1 MIVKKLILV
10 DGNAILHRAFHA
22 LPPLTNK
29 DGIIVNAVYG
39 FFSMFLKI
47 LEDQKPDFIVVCFD
61 RKAPTF
67 RKELFVGYQAKRPKM
82 SDDLVPQIKFV
93 HEILD
98 AAKVVMFEVDGY
110 EADDLIGT
118 LAVQGV
124 EGKIDGRRLKVEDS
138 SLKIE
143 DRKSIHPL
151 PSTIKDPSSTVYL
164 PQSDIEVIIVSGDRD
179 LLQLVNSH
187 VKMLAPVTGLT
198 NMIIYDSQ
206 KVEEKFGIKPT
217 QIVDY
222 KALVGDASDNYPGVA
237 GIGPKTA
244 SALINEY
251 GSLDG
256 IYKNLEKIKAKNPN
270 LALKL
275 AEGAEAAG
283 LAQKLAGIVL
293 DAPINLDIEKAS
305 MKNLDRQGMKKE
317 FERFRFKSLLN
328 RLSNPTSL
336 ALRGASKRQEISNK
350 KKGSEEQSKKLES
363 KQMEL
368 L

>member
-1 MIVKKLILV
+1 MKKLILI

-47 LEDQKPDFIVVCFD
+47 LEDQKPDFIIVCFD

-93 HEILD
+93 HDILEKSKVEI
-98 AAKVVMFEVDGY
+98 FEVDGY

-118 LAVQGV
+118 ISVQAVT
-124 EGKIDGRRLKVEDS
+124 GKLNGGID
-138 SLKIE
+138 
-143 DRKSIHPL
+143 
-151 PSTIKDPSSTVYL
+151 VY
-164 PQSDIEVIIVSGDRD
+164 IVSGDRD
-179 LLQLVNSH
+179 LLQLVNHH
-187 VKMLAPVTGLT
+187 VKMIAPITGLT
-198 NMIIYDSQ
+198 NMIIFDSA
-206 KVEEKFGIKPT
+206 KVTEKFGILPS
-217 QIVDY
+217 QMVDY

-237 GIGPKTA
+237 GVGPKTA
-244 SALINEY
+244 ANLINQY
-251 GSLDG
+251 GSLDE
-256 IYKNLEKIKAKNPN
+256 IYKNLEEIKKKNPN
-270 LALKL
+270 LAIKL
-275 AEGAEAAG
+275 AEGAESAG

-293 DAPINLDIEKAS
+293 DAPITLDIKKAGIEKF
-305 MKNLDRQGMKKE
+305 DRESMKKE
-317 FERFRFKSLLN
+317 FERYGFKSLLN
-328 RLSNPTSL
+328 RLN
-336 ALRGASKRQEISNK
+336 GKQVIEKKEIVEEAK
-350 KKGSEEQSKKLES
+350 KPEA

>member
-1 MIVKKLILV
+1 MKKLILI
-10 DGNAILHRAFHA
+10 DGNAILHRAYHA

-29 DGIIVNAVYG
+29 SGIVVNAVYG

-61 RKAPTF
+61 KKAPTF

-82 SDDLVPQIKFV
+82 SDDLVPQIGFV
-93 HEILD
+93 HDILKKAKIEI
-98 AAKVVMFEVDGY
+98 FEVDGY

-118 LAVQGV
+118 ISVQAVK
-124 EGKIDGRRLKVEDS
+124 GKLNG
-138 SLKIE
+138 
-143 DRKSIHPL
+143 
-151 PSTIKDPSSTVYL
+151 ST
-164 PQSDIEVIIVSGDRD
+164 EVMIVSGDRD
-179 LLQLVNSH
+179 LLQLVNGH
-187 VKMLAPVTGLT
+187 VKMIAPVTGLT

-206 KVEEKFGIKPT
+206 KVIEKFGIKPA

-222 KALVGDASDNYPGVA
+222 KAMVGDASDNYPGVA

-244 SALINEY
+244 ASLINSY
-251 GSLDG
+251 GSLEE
-256 IYKNLEKIKAKNPN
+256 IYKNLEKVKAKNPS

-283 LAQKLAGIVL
+283 LAQKLAGIIL
-293 DAPINLDIEKAS
+293 DAPITLDVEKS
-305 MKNLDRQGMKKE
+305 SIKYFDKEGLKKE
-317 FERFRFKSLLN
+317 FEKFGFKSLL
-328 RLSNPTSL
+328 
-336 ALRGASKRQEISNK
+336 KRISGESQKKTEEKIKRPEI
-350 KKGSEEQSKKLES
+350 

>member
-1 MIVKKLILV
+1 MRCYVKPQRLSDIMIVMKKLILI
-10 DGNAILHRAFHA
+10 DGNAILHRAYHA

-29 DGIIVNAVYG
+29 KGIIVNAVYG

-47 LEDQKPDFIVVCFD
+47 LEDQKPDFIIVCFD
-61 RKAPTF
+61 RPKPTF

-82 SDDLVPQIKFV
+82 SDDLVPQVKFV
-93 HEILD
+93 HDILEKSRVEI
-98 AAKVVMFEVDGY
+98 FEVDGY

-118 LAVQGV
+118 IAYQTQNS
-124 EGKIDGRRLKVEDS
+124 KLKTQNSE
-138 SLKIE
+138 
-143 DRKSIHPL
+143 
-151 PSTIKDPSSTVYL
+151 TM
-164 PQSDIEVIIVSGDRD
+164 IVSGDRD

-187 VKMLAPVTGLT
+187 VKMIAPITGLT
-198 NMIIYDSQ
+198 NMLIYDVA
-206 KVEEKFGIKPT
+206 KVQEKFGILPS

-222 KALVGDASDNYPGVA
+222 KAMVGDASDNYPGVA
-237 GIGPKTA
+237 GVGPKTA
-244 SALINEY
+244 ANLINEY
-251 GSLDG
+251 GSLEE

-293 DAPINLDIEKAS
+293 DAPITLDIEKAGI
-305 MKNLDRQGMKKE
+305 KYFDKIGMKKE
-317 FERFRFKSLLN
+317 FEKYEFKSLLA
-328 RLSNPTSL
+328 RLSD
-336 ALRGASKRQEISNK
+336 KQEVKSDK
-350 KKGSEEQSKKLES
+350 KKEEKKPVS

>member
-1 MIVKKLILV
+1 MKKLILI
-10 DGNAILHRAFHA
+10 DGNAIIHRAYHA

-61 RKAPTF
+61 KKAPTF

-82 SDDLVPQIKFV
+82 SEDLVPQIKFV
-93 HEILD
+93 HEILTK
-98 AAKVVMFEVDGY
+98 AKVEIFEVDGY

-118 LAVQGV
+118 ISVQAIS
-124 EGKIDGRRLKVEDS
+124 GKLNGKVE
-138 SLKIE
+138 
-143 DRKSIHPL
+143 
-151 PSTIKDPSSTVYL
+151 VF
-164 PQSDIEVIIVSGDRD
+164 IVSGDRD
-179 LLQLVNSH
+179 LLQLVNHH
-187 VKMLAPVTGLT
+187 VKMIAPVTGLT
-198 NMIIYDSQ
+198 NMLVFDETLVFQ
-206 KVEEKFGIKPT
+206 KYGIKPS
-217 QIVDY
+217 QMVDY

-244 SALINEY
+244 STLINEY
-251 GSLDG
+251 KNLESV
-256 IYKNLEKIKAKNPN
+256 YKNLEKIKAENPN

-283 LAQKLAGIVL
+283 LAQKLAGVVL
-293 DAPINLDIEKAS
+293 DAPIKLNIEKAGI
-305 MKNLDRQGMKKE
+305 KYFDKEGLLKE
-317 FERFRFKSLLN
+317 FEKFSFKSLLN
-328 RLSNPTSL
+328 RLNGKQKETSD
-336 ALRGASKRQEISNK
+336 KKTEEK
-350 KKGSEEQSKKLES
+350 KKEDGV

>member
-1 MIVKKLILV
+1 VKKLILI
-10 DGNAILHRAFHA
+10 DGNAILHRAYHA

-29 DGIIVNAVYG
+29 SGIVVNAVYG

-61 RKAPTF
+61 KKAPTF

-82 SDDLVPQIKFV
+82 SDDLVPQIGFV
-93 HEILD
+93 HDILKKAKIEI
-98 AAKVVMFEVDGY
+98 FEVDGY

-118 LAVQGV
+118 ISVQAVK
-124 EGKIDGRRLKVEDS
+124 GKLNG
-138 SLKIE
+138 
-143 DRKSIHPL
+143 
-151 PSTIKDPSSTVYL
+151 ST
-164 PQSDIEVIIVSGDRD
+164 EVMIVSGDRD
-179 LLQLVNSH
+179 LLQLVNGH
-187 VKMLAPVTGLT
+187 VKMIAPVTGLT

-206 KVEEKFGIKPT
+206 KVIEKFGIKPA

-222 KALVGDASDNYPGVA
+222 KAMVGDASDNYPGVA

-244 SALINEY
+244 ASLINSY
-251 GSLDG
+251 GSLEE
-256 IYKNLEKIKAKNPN
+256 IYKNLEKVKAKNPS

-283 LAQKLAGIVL
+283 LAQKLAGIIL
-293 DAPINLDIEKAS
+293 DAPITLDVEKS
-305 MKNLDRQGMKKE
+305 SIKYFDKEGLKKE
-317 FERFRFKSLLN
+317 FEKFGFKSLL
-328 RLSNPTSL
+328 
-336 ALRGASKRQEISNK
+336 KRISGESQKKTEEKIKRPEI
-350 KKGSEEQSKKLES
+350 

>member
-1 MIVKKLILV
+1 LI

-47 LEDQKPDFIVVCFD
+47 LEDQKPDFIIVCFD
-61 RKAPTF
+61 KKAPTF

-93 HEILD
+93 HEILKH
-98 AAKVVMFEVDGY
+98 AKVEIFEVNGY

-118 LAVQGV
+118 ISVQAVG
-124 EGKIDGRRLKVEDS
+124 GKLDGE
-138 SLKIE
+138 
-143 DRKSIHPL
+143 
-151 PSTIKDPSSTVYL
+151 
-164 PQSDIEVIIVSGDRD
+164 IEVYIVSGDRD
-179 LLQLVNSH
+179 LLQLVNHH
-187 VKMLAPVTGLT
+187 VKMIAPVTGLT
-198 NMIIYDSQ
+198 NMLIFDEVSVLQ
-206 KVEEKFGIKPT
+206 KYGIKPS

-244 SALINEY
+244 STLIKEY
-251 GSLDG
+251 ESLEN
-256 IYKNLEKIKAKNPN
+256 IYQNLEKIKAKNAN

-275 AEGAEAAG
+275 ATDAEAAG
-283 LAQKLAGIVL
+283 LAQKLAQVVL
-293 DAPINLDIEKAS
+293 DAPITLDIEKS
-305 MKNLDRQGMKKE
+305 GIKYLDKEGMIKE
-317 FERFRFKSLLN
+317 FEKFGFKSLLK
-328 RLSNPTSL
+328 RLD
-336 ALRGASKRQEISNK
+336 GRQPVAEIKN
-350 KKGSEEQSKKLES
+350 EERQAE
-363 KQMEL
+363 QMEL